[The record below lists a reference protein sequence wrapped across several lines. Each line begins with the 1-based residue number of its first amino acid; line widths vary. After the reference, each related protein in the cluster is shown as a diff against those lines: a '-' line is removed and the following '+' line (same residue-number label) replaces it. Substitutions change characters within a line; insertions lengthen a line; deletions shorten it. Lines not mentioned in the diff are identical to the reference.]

1 MFECFC
7 RIPVS
12 GIFSGV
18 NMRSTIWIGWP
29 ARTPYCRTTCA
40 PCWSLGTH
48 LGIRM
53 VAWCPGSTALNS
65 PRSLGSLALM
75 GLGDKRWT
83 HHIYLPLLST
93 ISQETVASVLTWATY
108 ELAKNPRV
116 ARKVKEEVPSSPTV
130 PMKNDMV
137 VSQFRPLFYV
147 EMLPYHRETENCW
160 LLRLPAINCLHI
172 P

>member
-1 MFECFC
+1 MGDLPEPPIAG
-7 RIPVS
+7 RHAHRVD
-12 GIFSGV
+12 
-18 NMRSTIWIGWP
+18 RW
-29 ARTPYCRTTCA
+29 ARTWA
-40 PCWSLGTH
+40 SEWSPG
-48 LGIRM
+48 
-53 VAWCPGSTALNS
+53 CPGSTALNS

-130 PMKNDMV
+130 PMKNDLV